1 MSIELPEAFIL
12 AQQMSKE
19 LAGRTITGYELANYE
34 KLQKQTFFNKNI
46 AAYEVLKG
54 SKISAVRSTGIVI
67 RIQLEKGHNLLLS
80 PEQGGSL
87 LWHKDSSTLPKKYH
101 LRLDFADRTHF
112 TVQLKGYGLV
122 YTASDGDLQK
132 VYVYRRDTAGP
143 TPLDDGFTFDLFNK
157 GLDAK
162 NQYIKTAMV
171 GKDAAVIGFG
181 NAGFQEIAHQAG
193 LHPRRKTGT
202 LSPAQRKVLYK
213 TIQEVVKNRISKG
226 GKTEFCDIYGNRG
239 GYLPSVGSHTRNRPC
254 PKCGTSIERFQFA
267 GGPTYFCPKC
277 QPPP

>member
-1 MSIELPEAFIL
+1 MNE
-12 AQQMSKE
+12 E
-19 LAGRTITGYELANYE
+19 LAGKKITGYELANYE
-34 KLQKQTFFNKNI
+34 KLQKQTFFNRDI
-46 AAYEVLKG
+46 AAYEVLEG
-54 SKISAVRSTGIVI
+54 SKIRTVSSVGIVI
-67 RIQLEKGHNLLLS
+67 RMQLEKGQNLLLS

-87 LWHKDSSTLPKKYH
+87 LFHKDSSTLPKKHH
-101 LRLDFADRTHF
+101 LRLDFADGTYF

-122 YTASDGDLQK
+122 YSADDSDLQK
-132 VYVYRRDTAGP
+132 VYVYRRDSAAH

-193 LHPRRKTGT
+193 LHPRRKTES
-202 LSPAQRKVLYK
+202 LSVAERKRLYK
-213 TIQEVVKNRISKG
+213 AIQDVVKNRISKG
-226 GKTEFCDIYGNRG
+226 GKTEFLDIYGSPG
-239 GYLPSVGSHTRNRPC
+239 AYLPSVGSHTRDRPC
-254 PKCGTSIERFQFA
+254 PKCGTIIERFQFA